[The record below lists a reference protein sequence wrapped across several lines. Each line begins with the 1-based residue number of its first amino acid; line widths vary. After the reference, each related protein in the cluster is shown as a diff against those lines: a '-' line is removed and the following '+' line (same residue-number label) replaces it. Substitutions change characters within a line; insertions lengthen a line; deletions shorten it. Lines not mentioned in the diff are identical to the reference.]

1 MGQDTDIIDRACPQ
15 WRIANSKYKDVQNAI
30 LSGKQ
35 FELYADCQRL
45 VPADIRPAA
54 DKKEL
59 VIEPFDPE
67 HMGLSRKP
75 VATGRR
81 KRIEDDN
88 LDLFETG
95 FQKANGAKIDSKPL
109 KSAAKLKKEIPKE
122 PVAPM
127 EGDGLLNERE
137 MQQIHKRLSVRP
149 STANASPLALRS
161 QPLPRKVPSPMLAS
175 KRLLGT
181 SARTAS
187 LFRAMQ
193 AGQELCADSDKN
205 KAWEI
210 QTYSSFK
217 SSNVRWWPENRVGT
231 GRDRSFRTLGSV
243 VASPKSSIDTQDG
256 LAPGPSPLPAP
267 SAATLPVKQD
277 DESMDSS
284 EDELPDISIISS
296 KASRG
301 SPQGPSPA
309 SAVQQVNKSQVTG
322 DTQSA
327 PKRDVLDTG
336 KVTTS
341 DREATLLKSQMT
353 IGKSAAADQTIIT
366 IDDSDD
372 DDEQPLRSKAG
383 LQSHRKSV
391 QMPVAT
397 NTHRPAA
404 ATEVEMELD
413 DSFDDDLDSSLW
425 LAVDLARPADK
436 VSAAPATDEG
446 HLPLS
451 PKLPVIV
458 STCFAASL
466 YGC

>member
-1 MGQDTDIIDRACPQ
+1 M
-15 WRIANSKYKDVQNAI
+15 
-30 LSGKQ
+30 
-35 FELYADCQRL
+35 
-45 VPADIRPAA
+45 PADIRPAA

-67 HMGLSRKP
+67 HMGLSGKP

-81 KRIEDDN
+81 KRNENDN

-109 KSAAKLKKEIPKE
+109 KSAAKRKKEILTE
-122 PVAPM
+122 PVAPF
-127 EGDGLLNERE
+127 EGEGLLNERE
-137 MQQIHKRLSVRP
+137 KQEIHKRLSVRP
-149 STANASPLALRS
+149 STANASPLTLRS
-161 QPLPRKVPSPMLAS
+161 QPLPRKVPSPILAS
-175 KRLLGT
+175 KRMLGT

-243 VASPKSSIDTQDG
+243 VASTKSSIDNAG
-256 LAPGPSPLPAP
+256 ELATGPWPLPAH
-267 SAATLPVKQD
+267 SAATLPLIQD
-277 DESMDSS
+277 DEGMDSS
-284 EDELPDISIISS
+284 EAELPDISVISS
-296 KASRG
+296 KASKG
-301 SPQGPSPA
+301 SPQVPSPA
-309 SAVQQVNKSQVTG
+309 NAVQQVNKSRVRG

-327 PKRDVLDTG
+327 PKRDVPETG
-336 KVTTS
+336 NVATS
-341 DREATLLKSQMT
+341 AREATLPKSQMT

-383 LQSHRKSV
+383 LQSQRQSV
-391 QMPVAT
+391 QMPVAA
-397 NTHRPAA
+397 NANRPAA
-404 ATEVEMELD
+404 ATDLEMELD

-458 STCFAASL
+458 STCFAAS
-466 YGC
+466 